1 MADEKIMDDE
11 EYVEIITLTDEDGT
25 EYELALMDDFSMEG
39 RNFSAFMPVE
49 PEDGEDEDGDLV
61 TIILER
67 TVGED
72 GEEEYSDIEDDDELQ
87 TIFDFYVSEILE
99 KQEEQ

>member
-1 MADEKIMDDE
+1 M
-11 EYVEIITLTDEDGT
+11 
-25 EYELALMDDFSMEG
+25 
-39 RNFSAFMPVE
+39 
-49 PEDGEDEDGDLV
+49 